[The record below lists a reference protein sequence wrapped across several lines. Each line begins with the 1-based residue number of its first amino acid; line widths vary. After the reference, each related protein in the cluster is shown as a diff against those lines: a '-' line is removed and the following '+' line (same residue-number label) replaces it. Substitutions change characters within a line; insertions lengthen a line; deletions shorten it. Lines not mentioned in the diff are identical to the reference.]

1 LRTKLVKA
9 KNHKYE
15 ANKIVFQ
22 LKRA

>member
-15 ANKIVFQ
+15 ANKNVFQ